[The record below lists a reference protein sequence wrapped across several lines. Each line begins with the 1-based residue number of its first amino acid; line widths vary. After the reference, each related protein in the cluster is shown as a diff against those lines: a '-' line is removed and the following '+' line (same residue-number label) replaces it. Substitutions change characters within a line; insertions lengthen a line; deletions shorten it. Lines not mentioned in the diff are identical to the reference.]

1 MRRRIGFE
9 NSKIQKK
16 RRKEIQGVGMGS
28 GAEAPPH
35 PGSRS
40 APVWVDWLVWT
51 PTLRGLWTT
60 VGTTPTCH
68 L

>member
-28 GAEAPPH
+28 GAEAPPTLDLD
-35 PGSRS
+35 PALSG
-40 APVWVDWLVWT
+40 WT
-51 PTLRGLWTT
+51 GLC
-60 VGTTPTCH
+60 GRPP
-68 L
+68 

>member
-35 PGSRS
+35 PGSGS
-40 APVWVDWLVWT
+40 APVWVD
-51 PTLRGLWTT
+51 
-60 VGTTPTCH
+60 
-68 L
+68 